1 MTMQEFIIEV
11 LKWLGGGGVAL
22 LGLWLTKKKDKNQDK
37 YNIIN
42 ELQEEN
48 KRKDDRLDI
57 QDGKIQYLVDQ
68 MDEMRKEMFAIQSD
82 KHKSEVK
89 NVELKSKN
97 ESLARENQEMTD
109 RLYKMEMQK
118 DKLITQLEE
127 ELKNVRNEL
136 NQRID
141 RLIKENEELRKIV
154 LGINNE
160 KNND

>member
-48 KRKDDRLDI
+48 KRKDDRLDK
-57 QDGKIQYLVDQ
+57 QDEKIQYLVDQ

-109 RLYKMEMQK
+109 RLYKMEAQK

-141 RLIKENEELRKIV
+141 RLIQENEELRKVV
-154 LGINNE
+154 LGINNK

>member
-1 MTMQEFIIEV
+1 MTIQEFLLEI

-48 KRKDDRLDI
+48 KRKDDRLDK
-57 QDGKIQYLVDQ
+57 QDEKIQYLVDQ

-109 RLYKMEMQK
+109 RLYKMEAQK

-141 RLIKENEELRKIV
+141 RLIQENEELRKVV
-154 LGINNE
+154 LGLSLIHI
-160 KNND
+160 

>member
-1 MTMQEFIIEV
+1 MTIQEFLLEI

-48 KRKDDRLDI
+48 KRKDDRLDK
-57 QDGKIQYLVDQ
+57 QDEKIQYLVDQ

-109 RLYKMEMQK
+109 RLYKMEAQK

-141 RLIKENEELRKIV
+141 RLIQENEELRKVV
-154 LGINNE
+154 LGINNK

>member
-1 MTMQEFIIEV
+1 MQEFIIEV

-48 KRKDDRLDI
+48 KRKDDRLDK
-57 QDGKIQYLVDQ
+57 QDEKIQYLVDQ

-141 RLIKENEELRKIV
+141 RLIKENEELRKVV
-154 LGINNE
+154 LGINNK

>member
-48 KRKDDRLDI
+48 KRKDDRLDK
-57 QDGKIQYLVDQ
+57 QDEKIQYLVDQ

-118 DKLITQLEE
+118 DKLIIQLEE

-141 RLIKENEELRKIV
+141 RLIKENEELRKVV
-154 LGINNE
+154 LGINNK